1 LPSDVGAAVVRS
13 VNLLKTAAEA
23 ELLRLRTM
31 MARQVRR
38 GIFGA
43 VAAVFGVAVLAL
55 AEVAG
60 WQALRLK
67 FQPIPTTLILL
78 GINLV
83 IAAAF
88 GVLAARSAPG
98 HTEREAL
105 RVRRQ
110 ALETARGSLVVTAA
124 LPAVRL
130 LRGRR
135 TRRRGSWRS
144 FLGR

>member
-1 LPSDVGAAVVRS
+1 MRS
-13 VNLLKTAAEA
+13 LNLLKIAAEA

-31 MARQVRR
+31 MARQLRR

-43 VAAVFGVAVLAL
+43 LAVVFGVAVLGL

-60 WQALRLK
+60 ALALRLQ
-67 FQPIPTTLILL
+67 FQPIPATLILL
-78 GINLV
+78 GINLA
-83 IAAAF
+83 IAAVF

-98 HTEREAL
+98 HMEREAL
-105 RVRRQ
+105 QVRQQ
-110 ALETARGSLVVTAA
+110 ALETARGSLAFTAV
-124 LPAVRL
+124 LPTLSL

-135 TRRRGSWRS
+135 TRRRSWRS

>member
-1 LPSDVGAAVVRS
+1 MRS
-13 VNLLKTAAEA
+13 INLLKIAAEA

-67 FQPIPTTLILL
+67 IQPIPTTLILL
-78 GINLV
+78 GINLA

-110 ALETARGSLVVTAA
+110 ALETARGSLVFTAA
-124 LPAVRL
+124 LPTVRL
-130 LRGRR
+130 LRGRQ

>member
-1 LPSDVGAAVVRS
+1 MRS
-13 VNLLKTAAEA
+13 INLLKIAAEA

-31 MARQVRR
+31 MGRQVRR

-67 FQPIPTTLILL
+67 FQPISTTLILL
-78 GINLV
+78 GINLA

-110 ALETARGSLVVTAA
+110 ALETVRGSLAFTAA
-124 LPAVRL
+124 LPTVRL
-130 LRGRR
+130 LRGRP

>member
-1 LPSDVGAAVVRS
+1 MRS
-13 VNLLKTAAEA
+13 ISLLKIAAEA
-23 ELLRLRTM
+23 ELLRLRM
-31 MARQVRR
+31 MVARQVRR

-43 VAAVFGVAVLAL
+43 VAVVFGVAVLAL

-67 FQPIPTTLILL
+67 FQSIPATPILL
-78 GINLV
+78 GINLA
-83 IAAAF
+83 IAAVF

-98 HTEREAL
+98 HTEQEAL

-110 ALETARGSLVVTAA
+110 ALETARGSLIFTAA
-124 LPAVRL
+124 LPAVQL

-135 TRRRGSWRS
+135 TRRGSWRS

>member
-1 LPSDVGAAVVRS
+1 VRS

-60 WQALRLK
+60 WQVLRLK
-67 FQPIPTTLILL
+67 FQPISTTLILL
-78 GINLV
+78 GINLA

-98 HTEREAL
+98 HAEREAL
-105 RVRRQ
+105 QVRRQ
-110 ALETARGSLVVTAA
+110 TLEAARGSLAVTAA
-124 LPAVRL
+124 LPVATRL